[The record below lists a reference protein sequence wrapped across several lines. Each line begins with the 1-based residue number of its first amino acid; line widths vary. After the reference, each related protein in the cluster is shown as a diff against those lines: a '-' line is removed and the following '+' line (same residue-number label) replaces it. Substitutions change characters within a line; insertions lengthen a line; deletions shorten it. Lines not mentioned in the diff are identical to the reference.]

1 MLVIDKF
8 KVAYLH
14 INKTAGTSIKAYL
27 TDLAGGP
34 KNVKQMGS
42 THGPLAASTRILCNR
57 FNGYNILVSIRNP
70 LARLMS
76 IYLFRRTRYIEGD
89 QSPTTK
95 AAYDM
100 PLKQWFMKVVRESQ
114 RLTDLSITDSVLLDG
129 ELPPNVHV
137 VAMET
142 LNKDFSKFCEDVL
155 KIKTNKRL
163 PHLNKT
169 NYGREY
175 YTKYFDDELTQA
187 VYEWDQW
194 VIDDYYP
201 WII

>member
-1 MLVIDKF
+1 MIVIDKH

-14 INKTAGTSIKAYL
+14 INKTAGTSIKQYL
-27 TDLAGGP
+27 TDLVGKG
-34 KNVKQMGS
+34 NVKRMGP
-42 THGPLAASTRILCNR
+42 THGPLSSCPRVLGNR
-57 FNGYNILVSIRNP
+57 FNEYTILVSIRNP

-76 IYLFRRTRYIEGD
+76 IYLFRRTRFAEGD
-89 QSPTTK
+89 KSRTTK
-95 AAYDM
+95 AAYDK
-100 PLKQWFMKVVRESQ
+100 PLKQWFMDVVRKSQ

-129 ELPPNVHV
+129 ELPANVQII
-137 VAMET
+137 AAET
-142 LNKDFSKFCEDVL
+142 INRDMSRFCADVL
-155 KIKTNKRL
+155 GIETNKRL

-194 VIDDYYP
+194 VIDEYYP